1 MLKVLQ
7 YLTYQQDGYWN
18 PVLEQWLGQSINK
31 KKKPWLKQSSVLF
44 LIPIISLLEPLSV
57 SAAVSYNHDCTVH
70 QIHRLARKCGFI
82 SEE

>member
-31 KKKPWLKQSSVLF
+31 KKKKNL
-44 LIPIISLLEPLSV
+44 
-57 SAAVSYNHDCTVH
+57 D
-70 QIHRLARKCGFI
+70 
-82 SEE
+82 